1 MKSPIATDQSSSSLQ
16 RWLKRVPLFLL
27 GSLAATNLVLA
38 QVFIDQRPLIAA
50 ESVSGNLV
58 LTPSVE
64 WPTINS
70 VANLGAYATAANYAG
85 YFDSRKCYSYQ
96 FSTVEA
102 ERHFFP
108 VGWNTNGA
116 CTSSDT
122 SLRWSGHFLNWAL
135 TQTIDPFRKALTGGL
150 RVVDTTSETWLE
162 KARHDGQG
170 GAGIYPTRTL
180 GTNGLIQGATPFNG
194 INNSASSLNS
204 LRIRVQGLN
213 NQFRLVLNN
222 DNDTV
227 LNLAANNANV
237 VAYDPAVHGRRNLL
251 ATQAYVFSA
260 RVKVCD
266 ATSSFAVA
274 NGGVDFVEDNC
285 VRYPK
290 DPSVAST
297 AWKPEGLLQEFSERL
312 RFSVF
317 GYLNDSSTTS
327 GGRDGAALRGRQ
339 KFVGPREFD
348 AVQGWRTNANRE
360 WDPVTG
366 VLIRNPDPDDAA
378 STVATNAARNPTIQ
392 DSGIINYINKFGQ
405 MTNTNHKSRDPV
417 SEMYYTALRYIR
429 GLRNVPQ
436 YTDLNGADIAANY
449 SLADGFPVIT
459 NWTDPYQFWCQ
470 PTAILGIGDV
480 NTHRDKNLPGSL
492 VRSDEPA
499 MPPLVQADTGI
510 NVWES
515 TQRVF
520 QIEGITNRQPAIFTG
535 RENSAFIAGMAFI
548 ANTTDLRSDLQ
559 GKQRVTTH
567 WVDVREG
574 QSLADRTSNQFWLA
588 AKYGGFRVPEGF
600 DPFTHSTPLPR
611 EWWSRNGEIL
621 SGTGVNAFIRADNFY
636 VASDASRMIE
646 SLRSAFEQIE
656 AEQRRSGASLAAN
669 STRLE
674 TGTTIYQS
682 IYKSGTYSG
691 DLLAFGLDPTT
702 GAINQTLWSA
712 IERLPTHTARTIR
725 ANLGPSNTM
734 EPFEWSTARRDLLRT
749 ALSMPSGSFTD
760 TQVERLVNYIRGDRT
775 FEEPNVNGTFRRRT
789 DLLGS
794 IINSQPV
801 FVGAP
806 IPGLYSGGNFNGASS
821 YASFVN
827 AQAGRERV
835 IYVNAN
841 DGMLHG
847 FRAATRTQGNTVFP
861 GGQEVFAFMPNAVFQ
876 SNLTD
881 YAQPGFTHRYFLDGE
896 ITVADAYFAVPGAT
910 GTWGA
915 AQWRTVLVG
924 TQGRGGRSVYALDIT
939 NPSDVR
945 FLWELSANDVP
956 ALGNVLGKP
965 VIAQVANG
973 DWRVIMGNGPNSTG
987 NRAQLVSISLANGNT
1002 TSVDT
1007 GVSGSI
1013 GLSAVFTWDSSGD
1026 GFSDRAYAGD
1036 LSGGVWRFSGL
1047 GTANPTANLVFQA
1060 RDANGN
1066 IQPIS
1071 ASPLIA
1077 RNPDN
1082 GDTWIFVGT
1091 GRYLNTA
1098 DLSNTDSQTWYG
1110 LIDGPFITNR
1120 SALKGIGFLG
1130 DIVVPGQEFVR
1141 RVLGEGVEVLPPD
1154 RGWYFDLPVSGER
1167 MVLPNQLRGRVLLG
1181 TTRIPDVNDRCAPT
1195 GRGFIMAVDPFRGGR
1210 LSSSFF
1216 DINQDGF
1223 INDGDTVTINGMPM
1237 FVSGLGIANA
1247 PFNPI
1252 FTGNVMQ
1259 VNREDGTINQIRT
1272 SGAAGQEIVRRT
1284 SWREMRR

>member
-1 MKSPIATDQSSSSLQ
+1 MIQFTTTPIPAQGLRRWIQRLSL
-16 RWLKRVPLFLL
+16 VIL
-27 GSLAATNLVLA
+27 GILSAGHVVMA
-38 QVFIDQRPLIAA
+38 QVVIDQRPLIAA
-50 ESVSGNLV
+50 ESVPGNLV

-70 VANLGAYATAANYAG
+70 VANLGNYATNGNYAG
-85 YFDSRKCYSYQ
+85 YFDARKCYGYH

-108 VGWNTNGA
+108 ESWNRNGV
-116 CTSSDT
+116 CTST
-122 SLRWSGHFLNWAL
+122 NANLRWSGHFLNWAL
-135 TQTIDPFRKALTGGL
+135 TQTIDPFRKALTGGH
-150 RVVDTTSETWLE
+150 RVVDTPSQSWLE

-170 GAGIYPTRTL
+170 GGGIFPTRVL
-180 GTNGLIQGATPFNG
+180 GTDVLIRGASPFDG
-194 INNSASSLNS
+194 INNNPATLTSM
-204 LRIRVQGLN
+204 RIRVHGLG

-222 DNDTV
+222 PNDNN
-227 LNLAANNANV
+227 LNLPPNDANV
-237 VAYDPAVHGRRNLL
+237 VAYNPAVHGRRNL
-251 ATQAYVFSA
+251 ANNVAYVFSA
-260 RVKVCD
+260 RVRVCD
-266 ATSSFAVA
+266 ATSSFADA
-274 NGGVDFVEDNC
+274 NGGVDFLEENC

-290 DPSVAST
+290 DPTVAAT
-297 AWKPEGLLQEFSERL
+297 GWKPEGLLQEFSERL
-312 RFSVF
+312 RFSIF
-317 GYLNDSSTTS
+317 GYLNHSVTA
-327 GGRDGAALRGRQ
+327 RDGAALRGRQ

-348 AVQGWRTNANRE
+348 PVQGWRTNANRE

-366 VLIRNPDPDDAA
+366 VFIRNPDPNDA
-378 STVATNAARNPTIQ
+378 SHTMATNVAHNPNIQ

-405 MTNTNHKSRDPV
+405 MTNSNHKSFDPV
-417 SEMYYTALRYIR
+417 SEMYYAALRYIR
-429 GLRNVPQ
+429 NLPNVPQ
-436 YTDLNGADIAANY
+436 YTDLNGASAAANY
-449 SLADGFPVIT
+449 NLADGFPVIT

-480 NTHRDKNLPGSL
+480 NTHRDKNLPGTR
-492 VRSDEPA
+492 VRSDEPT
-499 MPPLVQADTGI
+499 MPSLVQADTGI
-510 NVWES
+510 NVWDS
-515 TQRVF
+515 THRVF
-520 QIEGITNRQPAIFTG
+520 QIEGIGNRTPAIFTG

-548 ANTTDLRSDLQ
+548 ANTTDLRQDLQ

-567 WVDVREG
+567 WVDVRED
-574 QSLADRTSNQFWLA
+574 QVLAGRDSNQFWLA

-611 EWWSRNGEIL
+611 EWWSRNGEVL
-621 SGTGVNAFIRADNFY
+621 AGSGASAFIRADNFY

-656 AEQRRSGASLAAN
+656 SEQRRSGASLAAN

-682 IYKSGTYSG
+682 IYKSGTFSG

-702 GAINQTLWSA
+702 GAISQTLWSA
-712 IERLPTHTARTIR
+712 VEQLPTSANRRIF
-725 ANLGPSNTM
+725 ANLGSSNTM
-734 EPFEWSTARRDLLRT
+734 EPFQWANSRR
-749 ALSMPSGSFTD
+749 ALFRSALNMPSGSD
-760 TQVERLVNYIRGDRT
+760 TELERLVNYLRGDRT
-775 FEEPNVNGTFRRRT
+775 FEEPNTSGTFRRRT

-806 IPGLYSGGNFNGASS
+806 MPGLYTGGNFNGASS
-821 YASFVN
+821 YAAFVI

-847 FRAATRTQGNTVFP
+847 FRAATRTQGNTVLP
-861 GGQEVFAFMPNAVFQ
+861 GGQEIFAFMPNAVFR
-876 SNLTD
+876 SNLAD
-881 YAQPGFTHRYFLDGE
+881 YARPGFTHRYFLDGE
-896 ITVADAYFAVPGAT
+896 ITVADAFFAVPGTT
-910 GTWGA
+910 GPWGQ
-915 AQWRTVLVG
+915 AQWRTVLIG
-924 TQGRGGRSVYALDIT
+924 SQGRGGRSVFALDIT

-945 FLWELSANDVP
+945 FLWERSEIDIP

-965 VIAQVANG
+965 VVTQVADG
-973 DWRVIMGNGPNSTG
+973 DWRVLMGNGPNSAG
-987 NRAQLVSISLANGNT
+987 NRAQLISISLANGNST
-1002 TSVDT
+1002 TVDT
-1007 GVSGSI
+1007 GVSGST
-1013 GLSAVFTWDSSGD
+1013 GLSAVFAWDSNRD

-1047 GTANPTANLVFQA
+1047 GTTSPTANLVFQA
-1060 RDANGN
+1060 RDAEGN
-1066 IQPIS
+1066 TQPIS
-1071 ASPLIA
+1071 ASPLVA
-1077 RNPDN
+1077 RNPEN

-1091 GRYLNTA
+1091 GRYLNTT
-1098 DLSNTDSQTWYG
+1098 DLSNTDPQTWYG
-1110 LIDGPFITNR
+1110 LIDGPFIANR
-1120 SALKGIGFLG
+1120 SSLNSIGLVG
-1130 DIVVPGQEFVR
+1130 DFTVPGQEFAR
-1141 RVLGEGVEVLPPD
+1141 RVLSEGVEVNPPD

-1167 MVLPNQLRGRVLLG
+1167 MVLPNQLRGPVLIG

-1210 LSSSFF
+1210 LPSSFF
-1216 DINQDGF
+1216 DVNLDGF
-1223 INDGDTVTINGMPM
+1223 INDGDTVMVNSMPV

-1272 SGAAGQEIVRRT
+1272 SGSVGQEIVRRT
-1284 SWREMRR
+1284 SWREIRR